1 MNYQI
6 TGLTLAV
13 TNMQQMLEF
22 YEGVFQIRFTMQE
35 MQGHQLYKTKWLGMD
50 LLFCPAEL
58 ANNTATQNR
67 HQFDIATENIIA
79 TVELV
84 QAHHGIMM
92 HDIIQQGD
100 TKTVSV
106 YDPDHNSM
114 VFTETTAAS

>member
-6 TGLTLAV
+6 KQLTIAV
-13 TNMQQMLEF
+13 KNMPLMLEF

-35 MQGHQLYKTKWLGMD
+35 MHGYQLYKADWLGME

-67 HQFDIATENIIA
+67 HQFEFETENILL
-79 TVELV
+79 TVEAT
-84 QAHHGIMM
+84 QAHHGLLMG
-92 HDIIQQGD
+92 DIVQQD
-100 TKTVSV
+100 NVKTVAV

-114 VFTETTAAS
+114 VFVETMGD